1 MLTAPAVTAGDA
13 LIQPLLDKQLKA
25 ASPLVLP
32 PQPSVT
38 DVPLERAL
46 DIVRDAFTAAGER
59 DIYTGDDVEIW
70 VITREGVDKQ
80 RFPLKRD

>member
-1 MLTAPAVTAGDA
+1 M
-13 LIQPLLDKQLKA
+13 
-25 ASPLVLP
+25 LP

-59 DIYTGDDVEIW
+59 DIYTGDSVEIW
-70 VITREGVDKQ
+70 TIKKEGIEKEDFQ
-80 RFPLKRD
+80 LKKD